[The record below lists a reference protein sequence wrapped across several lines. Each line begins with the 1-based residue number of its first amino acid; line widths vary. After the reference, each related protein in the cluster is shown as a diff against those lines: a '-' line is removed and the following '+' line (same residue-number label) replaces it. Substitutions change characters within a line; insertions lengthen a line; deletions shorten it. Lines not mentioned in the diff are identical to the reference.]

1 MADDIF
7 CPLVDEQIDPV
18 DCMENRDIREEY
30 IPARFKEKKDWKEI
44 CKKCKYY
51 DW

>member
-1 MADDIF
+1 
-7 CPLVDEQIDPV
+7 
-18 DCMENRDIREEY
+18 MENRDIREEY
-30 IPARFKEKKDWKEI
+30 IPVRFKVKKDWKEI